1 MNLLRN
7 SSETDVFISIEIP
20 FTRILTL
27 GSFGRIARFA
37 RFARKERISGFAI
50 SNKRSDFGRAGA
62 ERLLFLICKS
72 CGSFM
77 RMNLIE
83 SLFCVHEMIFLDKM
97 NTNRAN

>member
-27 GSFGRIARFA
+27 GSFGRIA

-83 SLFCVHEMIFLDKM
+83 LLFCVHEMIFLDKM